1 MRGFDPRHG
10 PNPIMPTEDTSPSD
24 ETSLRYAG
32 WRVVLACFVMALFLF
47 GFGLYGQG
55 VYLAELQRVNGWPA
69 ALISG
74 GSTLSFL
81 LSNVFATFTNEL
93 MARLGPKLLVLL
105 GLAALAA
112 STTLLASVTT
122 PLQLY
127 VAFFL
132 MSLAWIGM
140 GTIVIATVVSLW
152 FVRRR
157 GLAISLAFTGASF
170 GGVVVTPLLV
180 LLVERFGFRAAM
192 LTGTAV
198 MVAVLVPVA
207 VGWIGPPSAAGPAEG
222 RIDDHSSPAQPSSFT
237 GEMSRGKLLRR
248 PEFWTISIPFAL
260 ALLAQIAFIVHQI
273 AMLEPRIGRASAG
286 VAVSVMSFMAIAGRL
301 GLGMVVDRLDPRL
314 VTAASLVSQAA
325 ALLVILQSDTAP
337 IVLAACAVFG
347 FSVGNLITLPPMI
360 IHREFNAASFAVVM
374 GLSNAISGTVGAL
387 GPGLAGL
394 VRGWSG
400 GYDAVLVLCI
410 ALELVA
416 AALVLQRGL
425 LRWRPAAAD
434 GRG

>member
-1 MRGFDPRHG
+1 MIPAK
-10 PNPIMPTEDTSPSD
+10 DTSPSD
-24 ETSLRYAG
+24 ETSPRYAG
-32 WRVVLACFVMALFLF
+32 WRVVLACFLMALFLF

-55 VYLAELQRVNGWPA
+55 VYLAELQRLNGWPA
-69 ALISG
+69 TLISG
-74 GSTLSFL
+74 ASTLSFL
-81 LSNVFATFTNEL
+81 LCNILATFTNEL
-93 MARLGPKLLVLL
+93 VARLGPKRLVLL

-112 STTLLASVTT
+112 STILLASATT
-122 PLQLY
+122 PFRLY
-127 VAFFL
+127 VAFIL
-132 MSLAWIGM
+132 MSLGWIGM

-180 LLVERFGFRAAM
+180 LLVERFGFRSAM
-192 LTGTAV
+192 LIGTAV

-207 VGWIGPPSAAGPAEG
+207 VGWIGPASAGGPAKES
-222 RIDDHSSPAQPSSFT
+222 IDDDSPRAQPSSFT
-237 GEMSRGKLLRR
+237 GEMSRGKLLRN
-248 PEFWTISIPFAL
+248 PAFWTISIPFAL
-260 ALLAQIAFIVHQI
+260 ALVAQIGFIVHQI
-273 AMLEPRIGRASAG
+273 ALLEPRIGRASAG
-286 VAVSVMSFMAIAGRL
+286 IAVSVMSFMAIAGRL

-314 VTAASLVSQAA
+314 VTAISLVSQAA

-347 FSVGNLITLPPMI
+347 FSVGNLITLPPLI
-360 IHREFNAASFAVVM
+360 IHREFNAASFVAVM

-394 VRGWSG
+394 VHGWSG
-400 GYDAVLVLCI
+400 GYDAVLALCI
-410 ALELVA
+410 ALELTA

-425 LRWRPAAAD
+425 LRWRPLSSGAASRRSV
-434 GRG
+434 GSQ